1 MTDTVETV
9 LIVEDER
16 LLADQYAEILGTDY
30 DVVTAYS
37 GTEALEIADETVD
50 AVFLDRKMP
59 GLSGS
64 EVLERLR
71 DRGYDCPVAMITAVR
86 PDWDIVEMGF
96 DDYLCKPVDIHDL
109 QDATE
114 RLEALGAIEQGK
126 REYIRQNIKQ
136 ASLEGEKDASTLA
149 SSEKFEALRA
159 DVSDRSSEVGDVTT
173 DLSPAETELIIDTIS
188 RNLGSRKRESAGR
201 E

>member
-1 MTDTVETV
+1 MSYTIETI

-16 LLADQYAEILGTDY
+16 RLADIYAKILDADY

-37 GTEALEIADETVD
+37 GTQALEVDEPVD

-59 GLSGS
+59 GPSGGD
-64 EVLERLR
+64 VLERLR
-71 DRGYDCPVAMITAVR
+71 DRGHDYPVAMLTAVR

-96 DDYLCKPVDIHDL
+96 DDYLLKPVDTDDL
-109 QDATE
+109 LDATE
-114 RLEALGAIEQGK
+114 RLETLGGIEREA

-136 ASLEGEKDASTLA
+136 ASLEGEKDPSTLA
-149 SSEKFEALRA
+149 SSEAFSALKS
-159 DVSDRSSEVGDVTT
+159 DVSNRSSELGDVTA
-173 DLSPAETELIIDTIS
+173 DLSQAETEVIIDTIS
-188 RNLGSRKRESAGR
+188 RNLESPKRGSAGH

>member
-86 PDWDIVEMGF
+86 PDWGIVEMGF

-109 QDATE
+109 RDATE
-114 RLEALGAIEQGK
+114 RLEALGAIEQEK

-173 DLSPAETELIIDTIS
+173 DLSPAETALIIDTIS

>member
-1 MTDTVETV
+1 MSYTIETV
-9 LIVEDER
+9 LIVEDQKR
-16 LLADQYAEILGTDY
+16 LADQYAEILGADY

-37 GTEALEIADETVD
+37 GTEALAVDESVD

-59 GLSGS
+59 GPSGS

-71 DRGYDCPVAMITAVR
+71 DRGHDYPVTMLTAVK

-96 DDYLCKPVDIHDL
+96 DDYLLKPVDIADL
-109 QDATE
+109 HAATE
-114 RLEALGAIEQGK
+114 RLEVLGGIEREV

-136 ASLEGEKDASTLA
+136 ASLEGQKDASSLA
-149 SSEKFEALRA
+149 SSEEFEALTS
-159 DVSDRSSEVGDVTT
+159 DVSDRSSELGDITT
-173 DLSPAETELIIDTIS
+173 DLSQAETELIIDTIS
-188 RNLGSRKRESAGR
+188 RNLNTSESDSTGR